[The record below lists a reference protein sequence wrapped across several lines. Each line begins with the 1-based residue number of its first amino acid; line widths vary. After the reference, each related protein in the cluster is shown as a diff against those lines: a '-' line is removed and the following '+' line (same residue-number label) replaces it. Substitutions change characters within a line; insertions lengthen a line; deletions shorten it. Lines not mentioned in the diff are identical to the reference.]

1 MFLSVY
7 VAVLC
12 LPALAVASEDCA
24 NAPIWLFSLPDD
36 LSTIYEGL
44 TGKFLQLYGTNSRS

>member
-44 TGKFLQLYGTNSRS
+44 TGTFLQLYGTNSRS